1 MNEWYSIADC
11 GYPKD
16 DTVCM
21 VTYVLDDGT
30 RIVDDSYTH
39 LMDVSKLVDKRT
51 NEGKRY
57 IAEHPDGIWRQWHS
71 DGFWKAWKDTG
82 RRIIAW
88 MPYPDPYEGD

>member
-1 MNEWYSIADC
+1 MSEWHSVVEY

-21 VTYVLDDGT
+21 ITYVLDDGT

-39 LMDVSKLVDKRT
+39 IADVSRLVDKRT

-57 IAEHPDGIWRQWHS
+57 IAEHPDGIWQQWHS
-71 DGFWKAWKDTG
+71 DGFWEAAC
-82 RRIIAW
+82 RSIIAW
-88 MPYPDPYEGD
+88 MPYPAPYEGD